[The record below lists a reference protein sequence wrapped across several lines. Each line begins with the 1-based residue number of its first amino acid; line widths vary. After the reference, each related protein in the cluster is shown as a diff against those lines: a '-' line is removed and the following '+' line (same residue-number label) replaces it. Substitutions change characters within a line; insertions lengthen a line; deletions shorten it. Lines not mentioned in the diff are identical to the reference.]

1 MPKNDNRNTDELFNR
16 LRWLMLLRVVLIS
29 FALGVA
35 IVFQIKYQENIITPS
50 LAILYGLIG
59 VTYLLTLAYSLYL
72 NKIKNYAR
80 HVYLQL
86 VLDSFCISVAIFAT
100 GGIDSLYSLMYMLN
114 IIAASIVLYR
124 RGGLIIA
131 SINSII
137 YGTLVDLQFYE
148 IIEPW
153 GTMSASA
160 RYFQPGYALYHI
172 TMYILSFYAVAFLTS
187 YLSLQMKNTQVM
199 LRAKQLDL
207 DQLSIF
213 SDSIIQSLESG
224 LITLNNELRITYLN
238 RAAEQIIGQPFSHL
252 FNRPIKEIF
261 PGLGRLIRTKS
272 IPQGLTLDQRRDYV
286 PFARTGGQ
294 RLFLSFSQSALY
306 DPNGRQV
313 GRILLFNDRTS
324 FKEMEEHIKRIDRL
338 AVAGELAAGV
348 AHEIR
353 NPLASISGSVQV
365 LQNEPDLTP
374 VNKRLMDIV
383 VREVDRLNHLV
394 EEFLLLSK
402 PDLPK
407 GVPIDIS
414 QVVDE
419 TLDVYN
425 NSTNLDRVIVLKS
438 DLTPRLVVDIDPEQL
453 RQVLWNLLANATDA
467 MPAGGTITV
476 TTREDEKKTIY
487 LGHEV
492 PTAVIEVEDTGEGI
506 APDDLDSLFIPFF
519 TTKERGTGLGLAIS
533 LRIVENYSGRIVV
546 DSKPGQGTVF
556 AVYLPMVPS

>member
-1 MPKNDNRNTDELFNR
+1 
-16 LRWLMLLRVVLIS
+16 
-29 FALGVA
+29 
-35 IVFQIKYQENIITPS
+35 
-50 LAILYGLIG
+50 
-59 VTYLLTLAYSLYL
+59 
-72 NKIKNYAR
+72 
-80 HVYLQL
+80 
-86 VLDSFCISVAIFAT
+86 
-100 GGIDSLYSLMYMLN
+100 
-114 IIAASIVLYR
+114 
-124 RGGLIIA
+124 
-131 SINSII
+131 
-137 YGTLVDLQFYE
+137 
-148 IIEPW
+148 
-153 GTMSASA
+153 
-160 RYFQPGYALYHI
+160 
-172 TMYILSFYAVAFLTS
+172 
-187 YLSLQMKNTQVM
+187 
-199 LRAKQLDL
+199 
-207 DQLSIF
+207 
-213 SDSIIQSLESG
+213 
-224 LITLNNELRITYLN
+224 
-238 RAAEQIIGQPFSHL
+238 
-252 FNRPIKEIF
+252 
-261 PGLGRLIRTKS
+261 GLGQLIRTEP
-272 IPQGLTLDQRRDYV
+272 IPPGLTLDQRRDYV

-313 GRILLFNDRTS
+313 GQILLFNDRTT
-324 FKEMEEHIKRIDRL
+324 FKEMEEHVKRIDRL

-365 LQNEPDLTP
+365 LKNETDLTP

-407 GVPIDIS
+407 GVPIDLS
-414 QVVDE
+414 QVVAE

-425 NSTNLDRVIVLKS
+425 NSTSLDRMITLKS

-467 MPAGGTITV
+467 MPDGGTITIR
-476 TTREDEKKTIY
+476 TREDEKKTIY

-492 PTAVIEVEDTGEGI
+492 PTAVLEVKDTGEGI

-546 DSKPGQGTVF
+546 DSKPGQGTIF
-556 AVYLPMVPS
+556 AVYLPMVQSQW

>member
-1 MPKNDNRNTDELFNR
+1 
-16 LRWLMLLRVVLIS
+16 
-29 FALGVA
+29 
-35 IVFQIKYQENIITPS
+35 
-50 LAILYGLIG
+50 
-59 VTYLLTLAYSLYL
+59 
-72 NKIKNYAR
+72 
-80 HVYLQL
+80 
-86 VLDSFCISVAIFAT
+86 
-100 GGIDSLYSLMYMLN
+100 
-114 IIAASIVLYR
+114 
-124 RGGLIIA
+124 
-131 SINSII
+131 
-137 YGTLVDLQFYE
+137 
-148 IIEPW
+148 
-153 GTMSASA
+153 
-160 RYFQPGYALYHI
+160 
-172 TMYILSFYAVAFLTS
+172 VAFLTS

-261 PGLGRLIRTKS
+261 PGLGQLIRTES

-294 RLFLSFSQSALY
+294 RLFLSFSQSSLY

-324 FKEMEEHIKRIDRL
+324 FKEMEEHVKRIDRL

-425 NSTNLDRVIVLKS
+425 NSTNLDRVIVQKS
-438 DLTPRLVVDIDPEQL
+438 YLTPRLVVDIDPEQL

-546 DSKPGQGTVF
+546 DSKAGQGTVF
-556 AVYLPMVPS
+556 AVYLPMVQPQG